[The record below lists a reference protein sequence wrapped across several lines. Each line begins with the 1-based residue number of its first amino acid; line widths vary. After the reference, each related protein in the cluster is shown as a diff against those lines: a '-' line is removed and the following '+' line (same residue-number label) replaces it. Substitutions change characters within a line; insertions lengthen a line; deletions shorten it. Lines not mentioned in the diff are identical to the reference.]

1 MKKSRGSKM
10 PKGKKSSRRP
20 PRRGTPAISKDS
32 PLDQPQHSEDIVM
45 DPVPITQ
52 IPFEDIYSQPETE
65 PTGSEGIFGEL
76 IVDLDKIIHQQSEN
90 LVPQE
95 KLPTNEEEIRESESN
110 PETRVTNSD
119 TVDSFE
125 KELDNISTELRVE
138 GHETSP
144 NETNPD
150 EFLRKRR
157 RVDPYEG
164 ADPRAKRPCDFP
176 ISVGPPRRTPNIP
189 PPRMTRTAKR
199 KQKEVDDDWEN
210 SKECQNERSKSPRKF
225 TSKEKGKQT
234 AEIDVETTLPTPDL
248 PQPLNNQFQ
257 DKASSNMWHKTSQR
271 KIIPQKLVNLENL
284 KDGEHIIEL
293 LAQGKLLDTVTKIEP
308 FEEKMIHEFY
318 SNLKKESSVSSSP
331 LYEKIYLRG
340 NYYDFSPD
348 VINTC
353 YNTYEQDYQF
363 NHNGDI
369 IAQEITAGNVVL
381 EKKKIKAACLT
392 SKYAILQKIALANW
406 MPSLHENTV
415 KWSLAELL
423 YKVGKKIKI
432 SYGELVHQ
440 QIMNLA
446 EIKSPKAS
454 LIFPNLIQTI
464 LTKQGLKTT
473 KKNLQQIKTLNVSVK
488 LKKGFHQNDLKT
500 TSPEDDPMNTDMLQK
515 YFQKRLNELNTSERY
530 IKQRQLEIQEE
541 KVEVLKWLTAL
552 GANNKEEPDKKAEKS
567 QEVNADEE
575 ESEGETE
582 KSQEDDAENQEG
594 SQEEE
599 QAVGTPEATSS
610 DSD

>member
-1 MKKSRGSKM
+1 
-10 PKGKKSSRRP
+10 
-20 PRRGTPAISKDS
+20 
-32 PLDQPQHSEDIVM
+32 M

-52 IPFEDIYSQPETE
+52 IPFEDIYSQPGNSSPPLESPLDDNPLAESNPIAETE

-110 PETRVTNSD
+110 PEIRVTNSD

-138 GHETSP
+138 GHKTSP

-176 ISVGPPRRTPNIP
+176 ISVGPPRRIPNIP

-199 KQKEVDDDWEN
+199 KQKKVDDDWEN
-210 SKECQNERSKSPRKF
+210 SKECQNERSKKPQVNVSKNQGKSRRKF

-234 AEIDVETTLPTPDL
+234 AKIDVETTLPTPDL

-257 DKASSNMWHKTSQR
+257 DRASSNLWHKTSQR

-318 SNLKKESSVSSSP
+318 SNLKKESSVPSSP
-331 LYEKIYLRG
+331 LYGKIYLRG

-353 YNTYEQDYQF
+353 YNTFEQDDQF

-369 IAQEITAGNVVL
+369 ITQEITAGNVVL

-552 GANNKEEPDKKAEKS
+552 GANNKEEPDKEAEKS